1 MTIVEYAHRK
11 LVVYLVV
18 VAAFIGPSDAVAQ
31 DATEET
37 ATADDAAGPVLPD
50 DRFAEIANQL
60 GAAGSSAEAV
70 SRLYRLDQLSSMVPG
85 ALYRRTLREAGDAV
99 DSPTAAFGIER
110 RLFRDRLDRDIPL
123 EREASVEEKVGDWQN
138 RFAEEHGCLV
148 DWSVVGPF
156 DNDSMDGFEARLA
169 PERGEIGPYEGKH
182 AKVDWRSLPDF
193 RRGCH
198 VYVGEAMHSS
208 SSAVAYLASRIEVDR
223 AETRRL
229 LVGAS
234 GAYRVW
240 LNGEP
245 VAERDED
252 RGFAVDA
259 DAWELPLEAG
269 ANRIVVKLG
278 STRTGSM
285 SLMARITDAD
295 LEALNVSATALPVT
309 NENGAEMGTLEA
321 PDGSAPTPTD
331 QGRLAEVK
339 ACARGETE
347 VDVGTRVDCLVTW
360 SRLASEVAAEPWED
374 IADNLVAA
382 VRRRTEQSGESV
394 ADAGIVEG
402 AGPDAGG
409 TDGGG
414 DPEKRRRA
422 TADVGPISPRAIAR
436 LAVLYDD
443 QHERLEILRL
453 AERRATGDPVVTLKL
468 AEAEASSLEDT
479 FEHRR
484 RDRLEKIR
492 QRHPKMWPATVELA
506 SWYTSHG
513 FGGRALKLVEGVKVD
528 RRMERPALVMQ
539 LANLE
544 SRYGSRSR
552 ARELSKKVAGLR
564 RMNTG
569 WIRRRID
576 ELVADARYGP
586 ALAWVEQ
593 QRMLNPWSVGWVQ
606 RKANL
611 HRARGD
617 HEAALAEID
626 AMLERIP
633 GTTSLYRLKADIL
646 AASNDRDAA
655 IASIEEALTY
665 ETQNQQLEE
674 YLRFL
679 QPEQRSFHEPW
690 IVDNVRERAADQ
702 ESSDHSL
709 DTIID
714 QTIVQVSPNGL
725 SQRVVQVVQRVNDA
739 EGVSDARSESVGFR
753 SGDEYVDVMSVRVHK
768 PDGRVLQ
775 DYNEWTSG
783 GSRKG
788 SSYYN
793 DRKYRN
799 IRAQNVEKDDL
810 VEFRYRLQESA
821 SGNFRGDYF
830 GDVSYVQ
837 SSRPVGYARYVVE
850 APETWELYFRAPAH
864 DHTRVTSR
872 PGDAE
877 APTGFRVQG
886 FEVSDVPAVNT
897 DPDQPGYTDVYDYL
911 MVSNKETW
919 DEIGSWWWE
928 LIDEQLITSDPIK
941 QKVAELTG
949 GLESDRAKMEAIHN
963 WVVKN
968 TRYLHLGL
976 GVHGWKP
983 YKTTRAFKNKF
994 GDCKDK
1000 SSLLKVML
1008 EEAGIPTQLVLV
1020 RTRDLG
1026 HVERRPASMH
1036 IFNHAIGY
1044 VPQFDLF
1051 LDPTAEFNGTTELT
1065 PMDQGAQA
1073 LVVRDGGDAEFV
1085 TLPIDEPED
1094 NRTQTEMTVEL
1105 PEPGSDGGAAAVRG
1119 NITAYGQHAVRYRRN
1134 LQDESRRDQDF
1145 EKELADTYA
1154 GATLENATY
1163 RHLTN
1168 LERPTEVEFSF
1179 SGGRFLRGG
1188 SSGGYVYPS
1197 GVERDLLERYAE
1209 NSERHQDLT
1218 IRVPFIKQATITYE
1232 LPEGYGFDKIPEA
1245 VRLDSDFGQLRID
1258 YDVAPGNG
1266 EGRRLKVAVRYS
1278 LSKQRIPVE
1287 RYGEFRSFVSTMT
1300 DELNRTIEIV
1310 PAAGSADGS
1319 ASGAAPDKAGESRDG

>member
-1 MTIVEYAHRK
+1 MTIVEYTHRRLAVC
-11 LVVYLVV
+11 LVVLT
-18 VAAFIGPSDAVAQ
+18 AFVGPSNAVAQ
-31 DATEET
+31 NSTEET
-37 ATADDAAGPVLPD
+37 ATEDDAVGPVLPD
-50 DRFAEIANQL
+50 DRFAEIADEF

-70 SRLYRLDQLSSMVPG
+70 SSLYRLDQLSSMVPG
-85 ALYRRTLREAGDAV
+85 AVFRRTLREAGEAV
-99 DSPTAAFGIER
+99 DSPTGAFGIER
-110 RLFRDRLDRDIPL
+110 RLFRNRLDRDIPL
-123 EREASVEEKVGDWQN
+123 DREASVGEKVADWQHQ
-138 RFAEEHGCLV
+138 FAEDHGCLV

-169 PERGEIGPYEGKH
+169 PERGEAGPYEGKH
-182 AKVDWRSLPDF
+182 AKVDWRSYPEF

-198 VYVGEAMHSS
+198 VHVGEAMHSS
-208 SSAVAYLASRIEVDR
+208 SSSVAYLASRIEVDR

-229 LVGAS
+229 LIGAS

-240 LNGEP
+240 LNGKL

-252 RGFAVDA
+252 RGFAVDGE
-259 DAWELPLEAG
+259 AWELPLKAG

-285 SLMARITDAD
+285 SLMARIVGSE
-295 LEALNVSATALPVT
+295 LEPVDFRATAVPVT
-309 NENGAEMGTLEA
+309 NDNGAEIGALDA
-321 PDGSAPTPTD
+321 PDGLAPVPTD

-339 ACARGETE
+339 ACAREKAE

-360 SRLASEVAAEPWED
+360 SRLASEVAADPWED

-382 VRRRTEQSGESV
+382 VRRRTDQSGGSV

-402 AGPDAGG
+402 TGPDAGG
-409 TDGGG
+409 TVGGG
-414 DPEKRRRA
+414 DSEGRQRA
-422 TADVGPISPRAIAR
+422 TADVGALSPRAIAR
-436 LAVLYDD
+436 LAMLYDD
-443 QHERLEILRL
+443 QHERLQILRL
-453 AERRATGDPVVTLKL
+453 AERRATDDPVVALKL

-479 FEHRR
+479 YEHRR

-492 QRHPKMWPATVELA
+492 QQHPKMWPATLELA

-513 FGGRALKLVEGVKVD
+513 FGGRALKLVEGVNVD

-544 SRYGSRSR
+544 SRHGSRSR
-552 ARELSKKVAGLR
+552 ARELSKRVAGLR
-564 RMNTG
+564 RLSTG
-569 WIRRRID
+569 WVRRRVD
-576 ELVADARYGP
+576 ELVADARYRA

-593 QRMLNPWSVGWVQ
+593 QRVLNPWSAGWVQ
-606 RKANL
+606 REANL
-611 HRARGD
+611 HRVRGE
-617 HEAALAEID
+617 HEEALAEID

-679 QPEQRSFHEPW
+679 QPDQRSFHEPW

-702 ESSDHSL
+702 DPSNHSL

-799 IRAQNVEKDDL
+799 IRAQNVEKGDL

-850 APETWELYFRAPAH
+850 APETWELYFRAPTH
-864 DHTRVTSR
+864 DHTRVSSR

-877 APTGFRVQG
+877 APAGFRVQG
-886 FEVSDVPAVNT
+886 FEVSDIPAVNT

-941 QKVAELTG
+941 QKVAELTE

-1008 EEAGIPTQLVLV
+1008 EEAGIPTRLVLV

-1073 LVVRDGGDAEFV
+1073 LVVQDGGDAEFV
-1085 TLPIDEPED
+1085 TLPIDDPD
-1094 NRTQTEMTVEL
+1094 ANRTETEMTVEL
-1105 PEPGSDGGAAAVRG
+1105 PEPASEGGNATVRG
-1119 NITAYGQHAVRYRRN
+1119 NIRAYGQHAVRYRRN

-1145 EKELADTYA
+1145 EKQLVDTYP
-1154 GATLENATY
+1154 GATLESATY
-1163 RHLTN
+1163 RHLGN
-1168 LERPTEVEFSF
+1168 LERPAEVDFSF

-1188 SSGGYVYPS
+1188 GSSGYVYPS

-1209 NSERHQDLT
+1209 KSERHQDLT
-1218 IRVPFIKQATITYE
+1218 IRVPFVNQMTITYE
-1232 LPEGYGFDKIPEA
+1232 LPEGYAFGNLPEG
-1245 VRLDSDFGQLRID
+1245 VQLDSDFGQLRID
-1258 YDVAPGNG
+1258 YDLSAEGG
-1266 EGRRLKVAVRYS
+1266 QGRRLEVGVRYG

-1310 PAAGSADGS
+1310 PAEGS
-1319 ASGAAPDKAGESRDG
+1319 ASRAAVDQAGESHDG